1 MNRIMK
7 IIIAFVV
14 VVMFSFAMLGIGVYA
29 AEQGLISFTGDENLK
44 QTEENIK
51 EITSVLSDVNA
62 SKREV
67 ETELEY
73 VSQENDK
80 LNQTNQ
86 ELEEEISKKDEK
98 IAQLENN
105 QSEPNPPTNDDL
117 IGAFSK
123 IKADLIHSIINND
136 LTEDEI
142 EKLIDDIEE
151 KIENLEDELE
161 SFEDDIEACFD
172 EHEKDKEK
180 LMQCLEN
187 IEV

>member
-7 IIIAFVV
+7 IIISFVV
-14 VVMFSFAMLGIGVYA
+14 LILFSFAMLGIGVYA

-67 ETELEY
+67 ETELED
-73 VSQENDK
+73 VSKENDK

-86 ELEEEISKKDEK
+86 ELEEE

-123 IKADLIHSIINND
+123 IKAGVIHSIIDNN
-136 LTEDEI
+136 LTEDET
-142 EKLIDDIEE
+142 EKLIDDIEV

-161 SFEDDIEACFD
+161 DFEDDIEACFD

-180 LMQCLEN
+180 LGQCLEN